1 MLKRHFNFCAP
12 RLVVL
17 AGAAAIAVA
26 FALVFMAVQTVAD
39 ENPASQQSAESKKA
53 DLGSDIQTS
62 AQRNIAAGPFEP
74 TWQSLEQGYLC
85 PDWFR
90 DAKFGIWAHWTAQ
103 CVPEQGDWYA
113 RRMYIQG
120 DADYKYQVEHYGH
133 PTKFGFKDIDNLWH
147 AENWDPEQLMRLY
160 KAAGAKYFVAL
171 ANHHDNFD
179 CYDSKYHEWNSVRV
193 GPHKDIVGTWAKV
206 AWDNGLRFG
215 VSNHSAHAWH
225 WLQTAYGYDAEGD
238 QAGVRYD
245 GFLTKADGKGKWW
258 EGLDPQQLYTGPN
271 MMMPA
276 GLTTI
281 KEVNAWHE
289 RNDRKWTEQ
298 PPPNNP
304 LFVNTWFLR
313 CQDLIDHY
321 HPDLIYFDDTELPLG
336 QTGLDIAADFY
347 NANQNWHNGK
357 LEAVLTA
364 KKLKPEHRKAVVE
377 DYERTF
383 SQKIQ
388 PLPWQTCSCIGQWHY
403 DRGLFERHQ
412 YKSVGQV
419 VRMLVDIVSKNG
431 NLLLSIPLRGDGTID
446 DDETAFLHGLAD
458 WMAINGEGI
467 FGTRPWDVYGEGP
480 NESAGGSRNESRSTD
495 YAADDLRFTTK
506 DGALYVF
513 ALGIPSGDIV
523 VKSLGT
529 AAPTAKPVAEVK
541 LLGSDEVLKWNQ
553 AEDAL
558 TIHAPAKF
566 ASQNVVAFKVNF
578 K

>member
-1 MLKRHFNFCAP
+1 MLKHHFNLASP
-12 RLVVL
+12 HRLLL
-17 AGAAAIAVA
+17 AIITAIAVA
-26 FALVFMAVQTVAD
+26 FAFAFLVGQTVAN
-39 ENPASQQSAESKKA
+39 ENPAPQQTAGQKGA
-53 DLGSDIQTS
+53 DLGSVIQTS

-74 TWQSLEQGYLC
+74 TWQSLEQGYRC

-133 PTKFGFKDIDNLWH
+133 PSKFGFKDIDNLWH

-160 KAAGAKYFVAL
+160 KAAGAKYFVSL

-206 AWDNGLRFG
+206 ARDNGLRFG

-238 QAGVRYD
+238 HAGERYD

-281 KEVNAWHE
+281 KETKDWHE
-289 RNDRKWTEQ
+289 KNDRRWLEQ

-336 QTGLDIAADFY
+336 QTGLDITAHFY
-347 NANQNWHNGK
+347 NANRRLAHGK
-357 LEAVLTA
+357 LEAVA
-364 KKLKPEHRKAVVE
+364 HRQKTQTGTSSGRRRRL
-377 DYERTF
+377 RTNL
-383 SQKIQ
+383 Q
-388 PLPWQTCSCIGQWHY
+388 
-403 DRGLFERHQ
+403 
-412 YKSVGQV
+412 
-419 VRMLVDIVSKNG
+419 SKNPTVTLA
-431 NLLLSIPLRGDGTID
+431 NLLLHW
-446 DDETAFLHGLAD
+446 A
-458 WMAINGEGI
+458 MAL
-467 FGTRPWDVYGEGP
+467 RPWSV
-480 NESAGGSRNESRSTD
+480 
-495 YAADDLRFTTK
+495 
-506 DGALYVF
+506 
-513 ALGIPSGDIV
+513 
-523 VKSLGT
+523 
-529 AAPTAKPVAEVK
+529 
-541 LLGSDEVLKWNQ
+541 
-553 AEDAL
+553 
-558 TIHAPAKF
+558 
-566 ASQNVVAFKVNF
+566 
-578 K
+578 

>member
-1 MLKRHFNFCAP
+1 
-12 RLVVL
+12 
-17 AGAAAIAVA
+17 
-26 FALVFMAVQTVAD
+26 
-39 ENPASQQSAESKKA
+39 
-53 DLGSDIQTS
+53 
-62 AQRNIAAGPFEP
+62 
-74 TWQSLEQGYLC
+74 
-85 PDWFR
+85 
-90 DAKFGIWAHWTAQ
+90 
-103 CVPEQGDWYA
+103 
-113 RRMYIQG
+113 
-120 DADYKYQVEHYGH
+120 
-133 PTKFGFKDIDNLWH
+133 
-147 AENWDPEQLMRLY
+147 MRLY

-206 AWDNGLRFG
+206 ARDNGLRFG

-238 QAGVRYD
+238 HAGERYD

-281 KEVNAWHE
+281 KEAKDWHE
-289 RNDRKWTEQ
+289 KNDRRWLEQ

-336 QTGLDIAADFY
+336 QTGLDIAAHFY
-347 NANQNWHNGK
+347 NANEDWHHGK

-364 KKLKPEHRKAVVE
+364 KKLKPEHRKGVVE

-480 NESAGGSRNESRSTD
+480 NESAGGSRNEGRSTD
-495 YAADDLRFTTK
+495 YAADDSAFYHQRRRVVRVCTRCSQRRRRREVAGHRGTYREAHCGSQVAGLRRST
-506 DGALYVF
+506 
-513 ALGIPSGDIV
+513 
-523 VKSLGT
+523 
-529 AAPTAKPVAEVK
+529 
-541 LLGSDEVLKWNQ
+541 
-553 AEDAL
+553 
-558 TIHAPAKF
+558 
-566 ASQNVVAFKVNF
+566 
-578 K
+578 